1 MDRGPIPLSRSKR
14 KCLTL
19 VVGLFLF
26 GKAEADENPFGFD
39 SPRRDAEHVL
49 LGFPLAA
56 PRQKISS
63 LDGVFCFYDGKWDLS
78 PCAP

>member
-26 GKAEADENPFGFD
+26 GKAEAERTPSGSTRPVEMPSMFYWG
-39 SPRRDAEHVL
+39 SP
-49 LGFPLAA
+49 
-56 PRQKISS
+56 
-63 LDGVFCFYDGKWDLS
+63 
-78 PCAP
+78 